1 MYKVISLFVIVLL
14 VQSCI
19 SEEKKHVIRI
29 NKKYENG
36 YKLDYMSKE
45 EAPELND
52 VWDLSNYF
60 IDNQSFETLNLDE
73 IKYSMIP
80 SEVNSLTKTIEIKP
94 GINHQLPVIRG
105 MGDIYILR
113 KPPETTNTFKGE
125 RELSKWYL
133 HY

>member
-19 SEEKKHVIRI
+19 SEEKKHIIRI

-36 YKLDYMSKE
+36 YKLDYKSKK

-60 IDNQSFETLNLDE
+60 IDNQSSLNLYLDE

-80 SEVNSLTKTIEIKP
+80 NFENTLTSTIQIKP
-94 GINHQLPVIRG
+94 GINYELPVIRG
-105 MGDIYILR
+105 MGDIYFFMN
-113 KPPETTNTFKGE
+113 PPETTNSYKGE
-125 RELSKWYL
+125 KEITKWHL